1 MLREIGITC
10 IEDFGRL
17 LQSTASI
24 IGAILRKLIYC
35 GGYSSKHGT
44 SLSSHDHAAREL
56 PNIRPCGKIVNSEVT
71 VPAGTTANPRD
82 TLPRGKGLPQILQKW
97 VVKRSASGNL

>member
-1 MLREIGITC
+1 MLRDIRITC

-17 LQSTASI
+17 LRSTGSI
-24 IGAILRKLIYC
+24 IGAILRKRTYW
-35 GGYSSKHGT
+35 GGYSSKQGI

-56 PNIRPCGKIVNSEVT
+56 PNIRPCGTIVNSEVT

-82 TLPRGKGLPQILQKW
+82 ALPRGKGLPQTLQKW